1 MLRVVM
7 TNIPNTAIL
16 SPSKKDYLRR
26 VWNIDQAG
34 HTHMLGRI
42 LQRGDWI
49 IIYTECDSGFPDLYD
64 ALVNH
69 IYFSG
74 NSKEEICQPTTKPNL
89 NKEEKEM
96 KFKVNHK
103 SIEEKQSEARGNIKS
118 ICNDLANDPLIVGNE
133 CQYSAEILSKLEIAV
148 RGIKKNLE
156 YLQYISK
163 LTGASSIEMDES
175 EFAQFNSDLSDY

>member
-7 TNIPNTAIL
+7 TNIPSIESMTERE
-16 SPSKKDYLRR
+16 KDYLRG
-26 VWNIDQAG
+26 VWDINQVG

-42 LQRGDWI
+42 LQMKDWV
-49 IIYTECDSGFPDLYD
+49 IIYTECDSGFPDLYA

-69 IYFSG
+69 IYFSRK
-74 NSKEEICQPTTKPNL
+74 SKEEIKSTLKPNL
-89 NKEEKEM
+89 TKEEKEM

-133 CQYSAEILSKLEIAV
+133 CQYSSEILSKLEIAV

>member
-7 TNIPNTAIL
+7 TNIPSIESMTERT
-16 SPSKKDYLRR
+16 KDYLRG
-26 VWNIDQAG
+26 VWDINQVG
-34 HTHMLGRI
+34 HIHMLGRI
-42 LQRGDWI
+42 LQMGDWI
-49 IIYTECDSGFPDLYD
+49 IIYTECDSGFPDLYT

-74 NSKEEICQPTTKPNL
+74 NSKEEICQLTTQLNL
-89 NKEEKEM
+89 TEKEKEM

-175 EFAQFNSDLSDY
+175 EFAKFNSDLSDY

>member
-7 TNIPNTAIL
+7 TNIPSIE
-16 SPSKKDYLRR
+16 SMPEREKDYLRR
-26 VWNIDQAG
+26 VWNINQVG
-34 HTHMLGRI
+34 RPHMLGRI

-49 IIYTECDSGFPDLYD
+49 IIYTE
-64 ALVNH
+64 
-69 IYFSG
+69 
-74 NSKEEICQPTTKPNL
+74 
-89 NKEEKEM
+89 
-96 KFKVNHK
+96 
-103 SIEEKQSEARGNIKS
+103 
-118 ICNDLANDPLIVGNE
+118 IVGNE